1 MNNISIV
8 TKKLC
13 DKIGA
18 GIGLLILSPLFL
30 GCAFAIKVDSPGPV
44 FFKQDRLGLNG
55 KIYKMYKFRSMIV
68 NAEKIGTGLFNY
80 ADDPRVTKVGR
91 WLRDTSIDELPQLL
105 NVFLGDMSLVGP
117 RPAVSYE
124 LGDYSTLNKR
134 YKKRFNVLPGI
145 TGLAQVSGRNDIPW
159 DDKVNLDNQY
169 IDLFNQRGFIV
180 DIEILVKTVIN
191 VFKSKNIYEEKLD
204 SGMSDTQSAELAE
217 AEIITKA
224 HALEPEDFEDFEDDE
239 GNDRYE
245 YNN

>member
-30 GCAFAIKVDSPGPV
+30 GCAVAIKVDSPGPV

-91 WLRDTSIDELPQLL
+91 WLRDTSIDELPQLI
-105 NVFLGDMSLVGP
+105 NVLLGDMSLVGP

-124 LGDYSTLNKR
+124 LGDYATLNKR
-134 YKKRFNVLPGI
+134 YKKRFTVLPGI
-145 TGLAQVSGRNDIPW
+145 TGLAQVSGRNDISW
-159 DDKVNLDNQY
+159 DDKVNLDNEY
-169 IDLFNQRGFIV
+169 IDLLTNYGFIV

-204 SGMSDTQSAELAE
+204 SNLSDTQSAELAE
-217 AEIITKA
+217 AEIIAKA
-224 HALEPEDFEDFEDDE
+224 HALEPQDFENDE
-239 GNDRYE
+239 GNGRYE